1 MRAVSLSL
9 GEAWMHSLDR
19 PMPAPPQ
26 GPPRGGCILGPHIS
40 VVLEQKTANFKV
52 AIPNGQKQWSHQT
65 AEKQPNQLARFI
77 KTIITMKAAAITC
90 SLAAH
95 QRCTG
100 AKDGKLQ
107 GGHGKQTNVMEWN
120 N

>member
-1 MRAVSLSL
+1 MPYIIDNEHLPNKTDAVMRAVSLSL

-52 AIPNGQKQWSHQT
+52 AIPNGQKQWSH
-65 AEKQPNQLARFI
+65 
-77 KTIITMKAAAITC
+77 
-90 SLAAH
+90 
-95 QRCTG
+95 
-100 AKDGKLQ
+100 
-107 GGHGKQTNVMEWN
+107 
-120 N
+120 

>member
-40 VVLEQKTANFKV
+40 VALQQKTANFKV
-52 AIPNGQKQWSHQT
+52 ATGSGAMQWCLSTEEIQKNQLVQT
-65 AEKQPNQLARFI
+65 ATMI
-77 KTIITMKAAAITC
+77 KAGAITRG
-90 SLAAH
+90 SLPAH
-95 QRCTG
+95 QRCAAAT
-100 AKDGKLQ
+100 DG
-107 GGHGKQTNVMEWN
+107 
-120 N
+120 